1 MEAHKA
7 GDVGTALG
15 FFRRAAEEASG
26 PRRNMIEQVVQVLA
40 SGDDIESLAADDGIE
55 SEAVGPSQQPT
66 IEVMVDLT
74 SDIALPKQSRLF
86 VFARAIKGPPMPLA
100 VVRAEPKIGRS
111 IYRLDDSLAMMPSL
125 TLSQFPEVELVARWS
140 RSGQI
145 VDDGSHT
152 ETVLSGVAVRPGQ
165 RVNLSLHIE

>member
-1 MEAHKA
+1 
-7 GDVGTALG
+7 
-15 FFRRAAEEASG
+15 
-26 PRRNMIEQVVQVLA
+26 MIEQVVQVLA
-40 SGDDIESLAADDGIE
+40 SGADIRSLAAPDATE
-55 SEAVGPSQQPT
+55 PEAVSPNQQPA
-66 IEVMVDLT
+66 IEVTVDLT

-86 VFARAIKGPPMPLA
+86 VFARAANGPPMPLA

-111 IYRLDDSLAMMPSL
+111 VYRLDDSLAMMPSL

-145 VDDGSHT
+145 VDDGSNT
-152 ETVLSGVAVRPGQ
+152 ETVLSGVTVAPGLQ